1 MQRFVPSLVAWVV
14 IGAALFA
21 VLASIAVAWSDAPLS
36 SGDEAAHLDY
46 AIDVWHG
53 HLPVFE
59 DGLTIKPP
67 FGVAPPVQWVAQHP
81 PFFYAVLA
89 PVVGPLWDGGQL
101 YAAVLAGRAVNA
113 VFAGASV
120 LATGWAALRVLPGRP
135 AVAAVASLVLAGTS
149 MFLLVGGAIY
159 NDLANVLFA
168 ALAVGVAASALR
180 RGLSTRLLVGGVVVT
195 SLGMLSRLSFAV
207 FVVAVVVAFLLARG
221 TPLVRRLVGAGA
233 VVVAPALAAGW
244 FFVRNVRITGNV
256 AGSHPDWAAE
266 HLGRSS
272 RSAAQVVTDPDFW
285 TGVFSVFKGHLEAHW
300 QWTWWLLLGPLALAV
315 VAGVAAVVRR
325 VVGPGRWTGA
335 RHASLPPARPR
346 GDVVSDVLVAAMLV
360 AVAALVVAG
369 QVQFTTG
376 GGAPNT
382 RYGLPVMPVLAI
394 VMAIGLVRGL
404 GRLAAPVLTVA
415 WVAGAAFVW
424 WAILEL
430 SKPTSEVP
438 GALAATRVSAVVA
451 LVVLAATLAGAVLL
465 QLRGAGDRPDRTA
478 W

>member
-1 MQRFVPSLVAWVV
+1 MQRFVPSLVASVV

-46 AIDVWHG
+46 VIDVWHG

-59 DGLTIKPP
+59 DGLTIRPP

-89 PVVGPLWDGGQL
+89 PIVGPLWDGGHQ

-120 LATGWAALRVLPGRP
+120 AATGWAARRVVPGRP
-135 AVAAVASLVLAGTS
+135 AVAAVAALVLAGTS
-149 MFLLVGGAIY
+149 MFLLVGGAVY
-159 NDLANVLFA
+159 NDLANVLFG
-168 ALAVGVAASALR
+168 ALAVGIAATALR
-180 RGLSTRLLVGGVVVT
+180 RGLTTRLVVAGAVVT

-207 FVVAVVVAFLLARG
+207 FLVAVAVAFLLARG
-221 TPLVRRLVGAGA
+221 ASPLRRLVGAAA

-256 AGSHPDWAAE
+256 AGSHPEWAAE

-272 RSAAQVVTDPDFW
+272 RSAAQVVADPDFW
-285 TGVFSVFKGHLEAHW
+285 TGVFSVFKGHLETHW
-300 QWTWWLLLGPLALAV
+300 QWTWWLLLGPLVLAV
-315 VAGVAAVVRR
+315 VAGVTAVVRGTALR
-325 VVGPGRWTGA
+325 GRRTVA
-335 RHASLPPARPR
+335 RHGSRLDGRTR
-346 GDVVSDVLVAAMLV
+346 GDVLADVLVAAMLV
-360 AVAALVVAG
+360 AVGALVIAG

-394 VMAIGLVRGL
+394 PMAIGLVAGL
-404 GRLAAPVLTVA
+404 GRFVAPVLTAA
-415 WVAGAAFVW
+415 WAVGAGAVW

-430 SKPTSEVP
+430 TKPAAGLP
-438 GALAATRVSAVVA
+438 GTLTTTRVAAVAAVVV
-451 LVVLAATLAGAVLL
+451 LVATVVGAAVLE
-465 QLRGAGDRPDRTA
+465 LRGRSEEPDRTA
-478 W
+478 C